1 MIKAASVLLGGNIL
15 LALAKFARNILVAR
29 LLSVEDFGI
38 AATFAIVFG
47 FIEMLAFLGLGRFLV
62 QVRDEGLERVQATLH
77 TLQVL
82 RGVLVA
88 AVLFF
93 TAAPLA
99 ELMDVPQVAWAFQLM
114 ALLPL
119 MQGFLHLDMAR
130 AQRDMRFGPFIKIN
144 LAAEVLGLLAIWPL
158 YLVFGDYRIALGAL
172 LLQSALTVGF
182 SFLVSERRY
191 RLGFDRDLVLRALGF
206 GWPLLLNA
214 MLMFGVF
221 QGDRIIVANQLG
233 PADLGLFSLAFM
245 LTLMPT
251 GIFAQT
257 INRLFLPKLAPLQ
270 DDPAAF
276 DVLARVVVQVG
287 LVAGLAI
294 AVGFSLLGAD
304 LLLIVFGEK
313 YAGALGVLVWLAV
326 MQAVRSAKTG
336 VSIVA
341 LARAETRSPM
351 VANIVRVL
359 LLPVAW
365 LALERGAGLGTVVW
379 LAILGE
385 ACGLVVA
392 LLLLRSWLGV
402 PIRPLIPS
410 VLAWALVLVLIGV
423 DTALHP
429 PHPEVFANFHPFQ
442 AVILLAAGAA
452 VMGMTDLR
460 LWVTG
465 GLRGARRTRFTGGS

>member
-82 RGVLVA
+82 RGALVA

-93 TAAPLA
+93 TAGPLA
-99 ELMDVPQVAWAFQLM
+99 EVMDVPQVAWAFQLM

-119 MQGFLHLDMAR
+119 IQGFLHLDMAR
-130 AQRDMRFGPFIKIN
+130 AQRDMRFGPFVKIS
-144 LAAEVLGLLAIWPL
+144 LAAEFLGLLAIWPL
-158 YLVFGDYRIALGAL
+158 YLVFGDYRIVLGAL
-172 LLQSALTVGF
+172 LLQEALTVGF

-191 RLGFDRDLVLRALGF
+191 RLGFDRGLVLRALGF

-214 MLMFGVF
+214 MLMFGIF

-233 PADLGLFSLAFM
+233 PVDLGLFSLAFM

-251 GIFAQT
+251 GILAQT
-257 INRLFLPKLAPLQ
+257 INRLFLPEAGAAAGRSGRVRRLGPRRRAGRPRRGPRGRRRFLASRRGSGADRLRREIRRR
-270 DDPAAF
+270 A
-276 DVLARVVVQVG
+276 G
-287 LVAGLAI
+287 SAGLARGD
-294 AVGFSLLGAD
+294 AGGPFGQDGRLGR
-304 LLLIVFGEK
+304 G
-313 YAGALGVLVWLAV
+313 
-326 MQAVRSAKTG
+326 
-336 VSIVA
+336 
-341 LARAETRSPM
+341 ARARRDPQPDGRQRL
-351 VANIVRVL
+351 RVL

-365 LALERGAGLGTVVW
+365 LALERGAGMETVVW

-385 ACGLVVA
+385 ALGLA
-392 LLLLRSWLGV
+392 SRS
-402 PIRPLIPS
+402 RCC
-410 VLAWALVLVLIGV
+410 A
-423 DTALHP
+423 
-429 PHPEVFANFHPFQ
+429 
-442 AVILLAAGAA
+442 
-452 VMGMTDLR
+452 
-460 LWVTG
+460 
-465 GLRGARRTRFTGGS
+465 RGWTCRSDR